1 MTRHCWRRS
10 SRRFRSHVEV
20 RGQAGIPGLRAHG
33 MRKQINGLS
42 AIVQGSFKLDPFSGA
57 LFVFCNRNR
66 DRLKILEWDGDGF
79 WLYLKRLERGR
90 FRWPEVAQDSRT
102 MSLSAEELRL
112 LLGGPGVIQKLKRQE
127 VRTGSVI

>member
-1 MTRHCWRRS
+1 MLKFENKPVYLACGPTD
-10 SRRFRSHVEV
+10 
-20 RGQAGIPGLRAHG
+20 G
-33 MRKQINGLS
+33 RKQINGLS

-79 WLYLKRLERGR
+79 WLYLKRLERGH
-90 FRWPEVAQDSRT
+90 FRWPELAQGDRT
-102 MSLSAEELRL
+102 MSLSVEELRL

-127 VRTGSVI
+127 VRIGSAI